1 MAGPASVDSADRERR
16 KWQPFPAF
24 NFIVEI
30 VPDGAS
36 KPLAGGAFSDC
47 DGIEMSQ
54 EVKTLRE
61 GGNPNRVHRLAGPVS
76 FGQLTLKRG
85 VTHGFELWQW
95 FSDSLANPALRAG
108 VTISVLRHDRSEWGR
123 FVLSRCLPIKLK
135 APALNAREGSV
146 AVEEMQLAYETFRW
160 EDKSDA

>member
-1 MAGPASVDSADRERR
+1 MTGPSSNDNAERR
-16 KWQPFPAF
+16 QWQPFPAF
-24 NFIVEI
+24 NFVVEI
-30 VPDGAS
+30 VRDDKG

-47 DGIEMSQ
+47 DGLEISQ

-85 VTHGFELWQW
+85 VTHGLDLWTW

-108 VTISVLRHDRSEWGR
+108 MTISVLRHDKGEWGR
-123 FVLSRCLPIKLK
+123 FILSRCLPVKLK
-135 APALNAREGSV
+135 APTLNARDGTV
-146 AVEEMQLAYETFRW
+146 AIEEMQVAYESFRW